1 MKSLLGALI
10 LCLAFVGTG
19 YAQGDP
25 FDGTWKLNV
34 AKSDSRRSLPAVELL
49 IFEISGRFGEPGHAE
64 TGTND
69 ITDAEGTRRRS
80 QYTATYNDGK
90 WHQGR
95 SLDTGQPS
103 RGRTMMIR
111 MDPRSE
117 LRLGQRADGTFSSMI
132 LRVVQEDGKTM
143 RVTTYSAA
151 DHQVGSNLL
160 FEKTPHKRTSSD
172 RVLSRP

>member
-1 MKSLLGALI
+1 
-10 LCLAFVGTG
+10 
-19 YAQGDP
+19 
-25 FDGTWKLNV
+25 
-34 AKSDSRRSLPAVELL
+34 
-49 IFEISGRFGEPGHAE
+49 
-64 TGTND
+64 
-69 ITDAEGTRRRS
+69 
-80 QYTATYNDGK
+80 
-90 WHQGR
+90 
-95 SLDTGQPS
+95 
-103 RGRTMMIR
+103 MMIR

-160 FEKTPHKRTSSD
+160 FEKTPHKRASSD

>member
-1 MKSLLGALI
+1 MGRSNLKSAIGMKSLLGGLV
-10 LCLAFVGTG
+10 LCLAVVEMG

-34 AKSDSRRSLPAVELL
+34 AKSTSRGTLPQLELL
-49 IFEISGRFGEPGHAE
+49 IFEVAGRFGEPDHAE
-64 TGTND
+64 TLTND
-69 ITDAEGTRRRS
+69 ITGTDGRRRRS

-90 WHQGR
+90 WYRGR
-95 SLDTGQPS
+95 SLDTGQPGA
-103 RGRTMMIR
+103 GRTMMIR

-117 LRLGQRADGTFSSMI
+117 LRLGQRADGTFRSMI

-160 FEKTPHKRTSSD
+160 FEKQ
-172 RVLSRP
+172 